1 VPIPSRWASSLSR
14 TLPSPVRRAWRFR
27 QSHDRLPPLLRPST
41 FNEKLNWRICWDR
54 RELLSRT
61 CDELAM
67 KEHARQVAADLRRI
81 RETYWF
87 GPDVAGLSDVD
98 LPSSWA

>member
-1 VPIPSRWASSLSR
+1 LGVVAVLNAAESRPAGLAVPAGPRS
-14 TLPSPVRRAWRFR
+14 T
-27 QSHDRLPPLLRPST
+27 PPPLRPST

>member
-14 TLPSPVRRAWRFR
+14 TLPSPVRLGGSGRPTIDSPTPAAQHLQREAELA
-27 QSHDRLPPLLRPST
+27 DLLGSAGV
-41 FNEKLNWRICWDR
+41 
-54 RELLSRT
+54 LSRT